1 MYIDFSAIDAVSRG
15 STKEAP
21 PENPRHQTDNGIAVL
36 QRAADQAR
44 VDRER
49 AIAVYQE
56 YQRAIIASEEGM
68 REILLGLQ
76 RGVPTDLLF
85 LQAVEAL
92 AAATSNRVFLQQV
105 QTAMTQPRH
114 KVM

>member
-1 MYIDFSAIDAVSRG
+1 MELDFSRLHAN
-15 STKEAP
+15 TKEAP
-21 PENPRHQTDNGIAVL
+21 PENPHHQTDHGLAVL
-36 QRAADQAR
+36 QREADQAR

-49 AIAVYQE
+49 ARAVYQE

-68 REILLGLQ
+68 REILKGLQ

-92 AAATSNRVFLQQV
+92 AAATSNRVFLHQV
-105 QTAMTQPRH
+105 QAAMTQQRH
-114 KVM
+114 KAM